1 MAEQPSRHHH
11 LHLLVRANILV
22 ISVALDVLNNP
33 ASMEQTCTTTMKTT
47 SFSHVWIV
55 QNYSSIA
62 PNMPLRSMEFTS
74 VSPQSRQPVSWYYM
88 LEFLKDFY
96 TKKTRNQQNCQPQD
110 NYYNSSLNNKANVLA
125 IEAFTGSTYI
135 SRSRLHANIA
145 LQIYVGSKY
154 SISGIF
160 EADSEIGEC
169 IQIDR
174 PTVQSNC
181 VKNDTLT
188 LTFHCTLYEEILK
201 GDPRQQA
208 QAQQIPDSLLVSHL
222 DELFTKNKFSDVTM
236 IIGKKQFRAHKAIL
250 AVRSPVFA
258 AMFEHDMQESKE
270 NTEVLRFIYTGK
282 VQDMDQLARALLI
295 AADKYSL
302 DTLKSKCSEHL
313 GSRLSVATAT
323 ATLELADK
331 YNAGALKQ
339 QAIKFISKHVKQLNP
354 GRLEG
359 GSDQQL

>member
-1 MAEQPSRHHH
+1 
-11 LHLLVRANILV
+11 
-22 ISVALDVLNNP
+22 
-33 ASMEQTCTTTMKTT
+33 MEQTCTTTMKTT
-47 SFSHVWIV
+47 YFSHVWIV

-74 VSPQSRQPVSWYYM
+74 VSPQTREPVSWYYM

-145 LQIYVGSKY
+145 LQIYIGSNY
-154 SISGIF
+154 SISGIV

-236 IIGKKQFRAHKAIL
+236 IIGKKKFHAHKAIL

-270 NTEVLRFIYTGK
+270 NTVKIADIRAEVFQEVLRFIYTGK
-282 VQDMDQLARALLI
+282 VQAMDQLARALLI

-302 DTLKSKCSEHL
+302 DTLKTKCSEHL

-354 GRLEG
+354 ADWKEVLTNNFDVAAEIIA
-359 GSDQQL
+359 QMVKEK